1 MKKFVLLTILL
12 AALIVPQYVKAVDM
26 EGFYVGATG
35 AADFLSNTGKG
46 RRHGSGSGHR
56 NHFRYDTGFFG
67 AIDLGYRWCSG
78 LHLEAEVAYRYNR
91 QRKNHRRH
99 YGNFFESRRNRRG
112 HRDVWAAMV
121 NVLYDINM
129 CWCVEPYVG
138 AGIGYAHVR
147 NNRHNRRFNYGSS
160 NSHRRH
166 DKDDNA
172 FAWQIILGVAYPI
185 TCNIDVALEYR
196 FFNAVNNSRRHHGY
210 HNSGREN
217 RNAFNNDIGVNL
229 KYYF

>member
-1 MKKFVLLTILL
+1 MKKFVLLTILF
-12 AALIVPQYVKAVDM
+12 AALLVPSCAKAVDM

-46 RRHGSGSGHR
+46 HRNGSYGHR
-56 NHFRYDTGFFG
+56 NRNKYDVGFFG

-78 LHLEAEVAYRYNR
+78 LHLEAEVAYRYN
-91 QRKNHRRH
+91 QRKKDRRSS
-99 YGNFFESRRNRRG
+99 YGDFSGSSRRNRG

-138 AGIGYAHVR
+138 FGLGYAHVR
-147 NNRHNRRFNYGSS
+147 NDRRRNNFTGTTRRDRRHN
-160 NSHRRH
+160 
-166 DKDDNA
+166 DDNA
-172 FAWQIILGVAYPI
+172 FAWQVIAGIAYPI
-185 TCNIDVALEYR
+185 CDNVDVAVEYR
-196 FFNAVNNSRRHHGY
+196 FFDAVNNRRHQKNY
-210 HNSGREN
+210 YS
-217 RNAFNNDIGVNL
+217 NDIGVNV